1 MKRILIIE
9 DNQDIR
15 ENIAELLDL
24 SGYVTLEATNG
35 KEGLQKAI
43 HELPDLIICDIMMPV
58 MDGYGVLS
66 GLNNH
71 PKASLIP
78 FIFLTA
84 KAEKEDFRK
93 GMGLGADDY
102 ITKPFEEKDLLD
114 AIELRLSRV
123 ELFKSGEEGALTN
136 LEQLVEKGNLTR
148 SFNEALKPN
157 LRDAKL
163 FKKKEEVYQEGGRPA
178 FLYFIRKG
186 SVKTYKLH
194 EEGKELTT
202 DIYKEGEYFGYY
214 PLLEDG
220 PYKEFA
226 ECLEPSEIVLIPKQD
241 FLQLIYS
248 NIQVARQFI
257 KLLSS
262 NILER
267 EEQLLRM
274 AYDTLR
280 QRVARTLYELYHKY
294 KTDDGKPVRLNFTRE
309 EISRYIGTA
318 RESFIRMMSD
328 LREEGALEILEGD
341 IVISNPKKLEW
352 IFS

>member
-1 MKRILIIE
+1 MKKILVIE
-9 DNQDIR
+9 DNNDIR
-15 ENIAELLDL
+15 ENIVELLEL
-24 SGYVTLEATNG
+24 SGYATIEAANG

-43 HELPDLIICDIMMPV
+43 VEMPDLIICDIMMPV

-102 ITKPFEEKDLLD
+102 ITKPFEEKELMD
-114 AIELRLSRV
+114 AIELRLQRA
-123 ELFKSGEEGALTN
+123 ELLRHADDAPLPTFD
-136 LEQLVEKGNLTR
+136 QLLEKGNLTK
-148 SFNEALKPN
+148 SFNEALKPES
-157 LRDAKL
+157 RETRH
-163 FKKKEEVYQEGGRPA
+163 FKKKQEVYQEGGRPT
-178 FLYFIRKG
+178 FLYYIVSG
-186 SVKTYKLH
+186 SVKTYRLH

-202 DIYKEGEYFGYY
+202 DIFKAGDYFGYY
-214 PLLEDG
+214 ALLEDTQ
-220 PYKEFA
+220 YKDYA
-226 ECLEPSEIVLIPKQD
+226 ECLDACELVLIPKSD

-248 NIQVARQFI
+248 NIQIARQFI
-257 KLLSS
+257 KMLS
-262 NILER
+262 NNVVER

-274 AYDTLR
+274 AYDTLK
-280 QRVARTLYELYHKY
+280 QRVARTLFELYHKY
-294 KTDDGKPVRLNFTRE
+294 KKDDKTPVHLNFTRD

-328 LREEGALEILEGD
+328 LKEEGAIEIIDGT
-341 IVISNPKKLEW
+341 IVISKPQKLEW

>member
-15 ENIAELLDL
+15 ENIAELLEL
-24 SGYVTLEATNG
+24 SGYLAMEASNG

-43 HELPDLIICDIMMPV
+43 TELPDLIICDIMMPV

-71 PKASLIP
+71 PKAAIIP

-102 ITKPFEEKDLLD
+102 ITKPFEEKELLD

-123 ELFKSGEEGALTN
+123 EMFRSGDDVSATS
-136 LEQLVEKGNLTR
+136 LEQLVEKGNLTK

-157 LRDAKL
+157 LRDAR
-163 FKKKEEVYQEGGRPA
+163 FYKKKEEVYQEGGRA
-178 FLYFIRKG
+178 THLFFIRKG

-202 DIYKEGEYFGYY
+202 EIYKEGEYFGYY
-214 PLLEDG
+214 PLLEEG

-226 ECLEPSEIVLIPKQD
+226 ECLEASEIVLIPKQD
-241 FLQLIYS
+241 FVQLIYS

-280 QRVARTLYELYHKY
+280 QRVARTLYELYNKY
-294 KTDDGKPVRLNFTRE
+294 KTEDGKPVRLSFTRE

-328 LREEGALEILEGD
+328 LREEGALDIIEGD

>member
-1 MKRILIIE
+1 MKHILIIE

-15 ENIAELLDL
+15 ENIAELLEL
-24 SGYVTLEATNG
+24 TGYQTSEASNG

-43 HELPDLIICDIMMPV
+43 TELPDLIICDIMMPV
-58 MDGYGVLS
+58 LDGYGVLA

-71 PKASLIP
+71 PKAQLIP

-102 ITKPFEEKDLLD
+102 ITKPFEENELLD
-114 AIELRLSRV
+114 AISLRLNRV
-123 ELFKSGEEGALTN
+123 DLFKHVGEESLTT
-136 LEQLVEKGNLTR
+136 LEQIVERGNLTK
-148 SFNEALKPN
+148 SFNEAFQPD
-157 LRDAKL
+157 LRDVRA
-163 FKKKEEVYQEGGRPA
+163 FKKKETIYHEGGRA
-178 FLYFIRKG
+178 SCLFFIRSG
-186 SVKTYKLH
+186 SVKTFLLH

-202 DIYKEGEYFGYY
+202 DIYQAGDYFGFY
-214 PLLEDG
+214 PLLEDVA
-220 PYKEFA
+220 YKDFA
-226 ECLEPSEIVLIPKQD
+226 ECLENSEIVCIPRQD
-241 FLQLIYS
+241 FLQLIYG
-248 NIQVARQFI
+248 NILVARQFI
-257 KLLSS
+257 RLLTR
-262 NILER
+262 NVVEK

-280 QRVARTLYELYHKY
+280 QRVAKTLFELYTKY
-294 KTDDGKPVRLNFTRE
+294 KKEDGKPVRLSFTRE

-328 LREEGALEILEGD
+328 LKEEGALEIVDGD